1 MKEHVIQ
8 KITKDGK
15 YRVTVDVEEYAE
27 NPLDLYD
34 FPLHVND
41 WDKNCS
47 LVGRKN
53 NEFDSARKLLEH
65 LLTWY
70 GDSDK
75 IIEKLII
82 NGKSDFHNEYD
93 TALKYDRRGKQWNLK
108 YWTKSNNEGHLA
120 TLCEYDCK
128 KEELDI
134 FDILYEAT
142 DECISDLACDCMTDK
157 VKIVG
162 YSFGPY
168 GEIGFRN
175 NFTSESITGIAYL
188 IKDECVGD
196 EKWFTEEQWNSQTCI
211 KLAKPEIEEIEA
223 WSEGRVYYFTVEKS
237 SQYRIHKACLSEQKP
252 MECYTTTEWEEID
265 SCHGFYGS
273 PQYAFEFALD
283 NNDLKKEDF
292 DD

>member
-8 KITKDGK
+8 KITKDEK

-27 NPLDLYD
+27 NPLYLCD

-41 WDKNCS
+41 WDKNYS

-53 NEFDSARKLLEH
+53 NEFDSVRKLLEH
-65 LLTWY
+65 LLTWF
-70 GDSDK
+70 GDGDK
-75 IIEKLII
+75 IIEKLIG

-108 YWTKSNNEGHLA
+108 YWTKSNNEGHWA

-128 KEELDI
+128 KEELDV

-196 EKWFTEEQWNSQTCI
+196 GKWFTEEQWNSQTCI
-211 KLAKPEIEEIEA
+211 QLAKPEIEEIEA
-223 WSEGRVYYFTVEKS
+223 WSEGRVYYFKVEKS

-273 PQYAFEFALD
+273 PQYAFEYALND
-283 NNDLKKEDF
+283 NDLKKEDF